1 MSVFFSFITS
11 LSHLSWLT
19 VKMSVSNTWDI
30 SVPTGIFS
38 CPFSK
43 ILNAFICVDY
53 LGFSIVALTIWE
65 RTLLKKAQCAIVA
78 NLRKTRYFPKNV
90 VSKSP
95 FCLPCL
101 QLLYIFSMFI
111 QIFRFFS
118 KFVCSL
124 LKKVGKNL
132 PWDFFIQFKLH
143 QKWVESLNLFEEK
156 NWVIS
161 EVESIVILF
170 EISKILLFHLTSL
183 LM

>member
-78 NLRKTRYFPKNV
+78 NLRKTRYFPK
-90 VSKSP
+90 KR
-95 FCLPCL
+95 C
-101 QLLYIFSMFI
+101 
-111 QIFRFFS
+111 
-118 KFVCSL
+118 
-124 LKKVGKNL
+124 LKKSFLFTVSSTVVHIFYVYSNFPIFFPNSFAAYLKEQEKTYLETFSFNSSFIKNG
-132 PWDFFIQFKLH
+132 
-143 QKWVESLNLFEEK
+143 
-156 NWVIS
+156 
-161 EVESIVILF
+161 
-170 EISKILLFHLTSL
+170 
-183 LM
+183 